1 MCFKELERMHQPLV
15 LEYGVGKEKEP
26 GFEDLRER
34 YRLGIHAD
42 FTVSKKHEEKVER
55 RVLCI

>member
-1 MCFKELERMHQPLV
+1 MGWERR
-15 LEYGVGKEKEP
+15 KEP

-34 YRLGIHAD
+34 CRLGIQAD
-42 FTVSKKHEEKVER
+42 FTVSKKREEKVER